1 MLNYSRVGNFR
12 SRNYT
17 DYESKRDR
25 NETLPTEEYLSKSRP
40 YWKAIINDLRKSDK
54 WEIQLTTAIN
64 FFSFKGNDE
73 EHVMCS
79 KSDNI

>member
-1 MLNYSRVGNFR
+1 MNYSRVGNFW

-17 DYESKRDR
+17 EYESKRDR
-25 NETLPTEEYLSKSRP
+25 NETLPTEEYLNKSRP
-40 YWKAIINDLRKSDK
+40 CWKAIINGLRKSDK
-54 WEIQLTTAIN
+54 WENQLTAAIN

>member
-1 MLNYSRVGNFR
+1 M
-12 SRNYT
+12 
-17 DYESKRDR
+17 
-25 NETLPTEEYLSKSRP
+25 
-40 YWKAIINDLRKSDK
+40 INGLQKFDK
-54 WEIQLTTAIN
+54 WENQLTIAIN